1 MIAVLIDAA
10 LLLILLKLIN
20 GGDRDFVAA
29 LVAAIAVSILTPILV
44 FATLFAT
51 GAPTGIGDVEMMSAV
66 ILSMAAV
73 AGVALLVLGV
83 EFRKSLLTAVM
94 YTMVHFAVT
103 FGLGMLPAA

>member
-44 FATLFAT
+44 FATFFASGGCT
-51 GAPTGIGDVEMMSAV
+51 WLGDVEMMSAV

-73 AGVALLVLGV
+73 AGAVLLVLGV

-103 FGLGMLPAA
+103 FGFGMLPAA